1 MNSGCPSHPNDGAY
15 NPRRSCSAINVGSR
29 DGHLDFA
36 RDEHTFEKT
45 LRTSCGRTPQ
55 PRLCLAYVISLI
67 LSDSRNTND
76 PSTCPEYQG
85 ASLYIVPPLA
95 HSRKSQ
101 SGKDSIEISV
111 RQFALILSR
120 QKRSASRTLDDL
132 CDVLLYTFRDITV
145 L

>member
-1 MNSGCPSHPNDGAY
+1 MVHTIRADRVQQSMSGQGMVTSTSPETSTP
-15 NPRRSCSAINVGSR
+15 
-29 DGHLDFA
+29 
-36 RDEHTFEKT
+36 EKT

>member
-1 MNSGCPSHPNDGAY
+1 VSCLSNPNDGAY
-15 NPRRSCSAINVGSR
+15 NPRRSGSAINVGSR

-45 LRTSCGRTPQ
+45 PRTSCGRTPQ

-85 ASLYIVPPLA
+85 ASLYIAGQVHPLA

-132 CDVLLYTFRDITV
+132 CDVLLYYFIS
-145 L
+145 